1 MFYSDNL
8 KEYAGIINQAVDD
21 LINNLRAAA
30 KTGEQVDMHGQLG
43 RLTMQVIGAAAFGYD
58 CELSISGLETIQAAF
73 LGLGIHVTSCYPG
86 VELLLHTLHTAVC
99 TC

>member
-1 MFYSDNL
+1 MFHNNNL

-30 KTGEQVDMHGQLG
+30 KTGEQVDMHEQLG

-58 CELSISGLETIQAAF
+58 CDHAHMVSQHFRLHSWDWGCMPHQVIPES
-73 LGLGIHVTSCYPG
+73 SC
-86 VELLLHTLHTAVC
+86 
-99 TC
+99 

>member
-1 MFYSDNL
+1 MFHNDNL

-43 RLTMQVIGAAAFGYD
+43 RLTMQIIGAAAFGYGWD
-58 CELSISGLETIQAAF
+58 CKQTVLKQFS
-73 LGLGIHVTSCYPG
+73 
-86 VELLLHTLHTAVC
+86 LHS
-99 TC
+99 